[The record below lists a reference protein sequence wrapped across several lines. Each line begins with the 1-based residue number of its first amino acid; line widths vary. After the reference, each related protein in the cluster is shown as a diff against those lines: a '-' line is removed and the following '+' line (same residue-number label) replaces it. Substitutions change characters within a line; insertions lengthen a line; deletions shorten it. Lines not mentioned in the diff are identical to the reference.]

1 MEYDEAHIIQ
11 DVLEG
16 KTSRYEYF
24 LDKYGQ
30 QVFTLIVRIVASQE
44 DAEELTQDTFL
55 KAFRHLSS
63 FKAESNFSTWIY
75 RIAYNTAI
83 SAVRKKKYDL
93 FDMDDTLLANISD
106 EQIDDT
112 LNDESE
118 EQIAKLNKAMKKL
131 DADERASHYFI
142 LYGGQA
148 CQRNCSHTGNDRKQ
162 HKSEIAPYTQKNCMY
177 L

>member
-118 EQIAKLNKAMKKL
+118 EQIAKLNKPV
-131 DADERASHYFI
+131 
-142 LYGGQA
+142 
-148 CQRNCSHTGNDRKQ
+148 
-162 HKSEIAPYTQKNCMY
+162 SEIALILGMTESNTKVKLHRIRKKLYVLITNEK

>member
-55 KAFRHLSS
+55 
-63 FKAESNFSTWIY
+63 
-75 RIAYNTAI
+75 
-83 SAVRKKKYDL
+83 
-93 FDMDDTLLANISD
+93 
-106 EQIDDT
+106 
-112 LNDESE
+112 
-118 EQIAKLNKAMKKL
+118 
-131 DADERASHYFI
+131 
-142 LYGGQA
+142 
-148 CQRNCSHTGNDRKQ
+148 
-162 HKSEIAPYTQKNCMY
+162 
-177 L
+177 